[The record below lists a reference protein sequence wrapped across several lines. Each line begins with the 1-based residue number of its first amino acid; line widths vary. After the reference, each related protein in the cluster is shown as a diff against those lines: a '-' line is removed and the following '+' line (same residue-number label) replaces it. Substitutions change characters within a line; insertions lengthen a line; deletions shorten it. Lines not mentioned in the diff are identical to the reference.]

1 MEDSGAIL
9 CQISS
14 LKNMLDQVNEEIEAN
29 IQATRE
35 IESQIVKSAEVES
48 ALAARESELMRTAY
62 ALQFEIDG
70 LMRVYADSET
80 SLKHLDEKICCLRTR
95 RDEILMSMNNRR
107 DAFMASCL
115 AFQNEVSVKD
125 NDEVCTLLAEK
136 ELLQN
141 EVHSLNKKT
150 KALESST
157 AAFVEEVLEDLQHAT
172 SALDVEIRSGN
183 IENEK
188 LLKDID
194 ELKRTLSSLMLAR
207 TQEMQVSGAGNVLIR
222 SSDSCSSHL
231 YAEVSRT

>member
-1 MEDSGAIL
+1 
-9 CQISS
+9 
-14 LKNMLDQVNEEIEAN
+14 
-29 IQATRE
+29 
-35 IESQIVKSAEVES
+35 
-48 ALAARESELMRTAY
+48 
-62 ALQFEIDG
+62 
-70 LMRVYADSET
+70 
-80 SLKHLDEKICCLRTR
+80 
-95 RDEILMSMNNRR
+95 
-107 DAFMASCL
+107 MASCL

-157 AAFVEEVLEDLQHAT
+157 AAFVEEVLEDLQHTT

-194 ELKRTLSSLMLAR
+194 EIKKTLSSLMLAR
-207 TQEMQVSGAGNVLIR
+207 TQEMVILLCFPFKLSV
-222 SSDSCSSHL
+222 
-231 YAEVSRT
+231 

>member
-1 MEDSGAIL
+1 MEDSGTIL

-14 LKNMLDQVNEEIEAN
+14 LKDMLDQVNEEIEAN

-35 IESQIVKSAEVES
+35 IESQIVKCTEVKS

-70 LMRVYADSET
+70 LMRVHADSET

-136 ELLQN
+136 KLLQN
-141 EVHSLNKKT
+141 EVRSLNKKT

-157 AAFVEEVLEDLQHAT
+157 TAFVEEVLEDLQQAK
-172 SALDVEIRSGN
+172 SGN
-183 IENEK
+183 FLF
-188 LLKDID
+188 LLVMFLYI
-194 ELKRTLSSLMLAR
+194 L
-207 TQEMQVSGAGNVLIR
+207 VSFL
-222 SSDSCSSHL
+222 L
-231 YAEVSRT
+231 YFCCILH